1 MLCIRLKGQLML
13 LGGTN
18 MWFLTI
24 LLGILILDSTTSRI
38 GDLAGLAVIAY
49 GVYKLYIREKKT
61 WNGGE

>member
-1 MLCIRLKGQLML
+1 
-13 LGGTN
+13 

-61 WNGGE
+61 WRGDNK

>member
-1 MLCIRLKGQLML
+1 
-13 LGGTN
+13 

-61 WNGGE
+61 WNGGEEV